1 MQSSL
6 RFARY
11 ACVCL
16 SRPFTWLFDRLKR
29 ALGLADLHIAAARV
43 RPPAGANATQDEPR
57 GCRVRRDR
65 SNRRAIRQ
73 DAAGHENCSAGVTRS
88 HETVPQRAR
97 VFLCFACLRAQMC
110 VCVSEHKRARECAPH
125 ADASYSLYSACSIRR
140 YPAACTTTS
149 SSSNPSNSL
158 QSPCPPANSPPWYR
172 PLALASLPCCA
183 ALTSL
188 IQIQNDE
195 PDSAA
200 GVGVAG
206 AVKGERPA
214 PSLGVLHCVVRDARG
229 RSSAVQERG
238 GCSARGVWAV
248 QGELVEYERQH
259 PVVPRA
265 GAVRDG

>member
-1 MQSSL
+1 MKLCHS
-6 RFARY
+6 ARVCFCVLHVCVLKC
-11 ACVCL
+11 ACV
-16 SRPFTWLFDRLKR
+16 SQST
-29 ALGLADLHIAAARV
+29 
-43 RPPAGANATQDEPR
+43 NEPVNVHR
-57 GCRVRRDR
+57 MPTPLT
-65 SNRRAIRQ
+65 
-73 DAAGHENCSAGVTRS
+73 H
-88 HETVPQRAR
+88 
-97 VFLCFACLRAQMC
+97 
-110 VCVSEHKRARECAPH
+110 
-125 ADASYSLYSACSIRR
+125 SACSIRR